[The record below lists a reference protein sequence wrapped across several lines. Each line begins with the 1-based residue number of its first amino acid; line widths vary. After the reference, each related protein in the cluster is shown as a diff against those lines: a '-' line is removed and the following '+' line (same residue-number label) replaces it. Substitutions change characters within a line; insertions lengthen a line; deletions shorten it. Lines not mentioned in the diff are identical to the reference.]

1 MRAALARPRVTP
13 EQEAGVDFLQKCP
26 SGLRPIKRK
35 EMLDLHVRRLGN
47 SKPSFTTQKGIFL
60 QRKLLETKLL
70 LTLMGNVSQDSV
82 PPPRRLGSVTPPHRV
97 ADLM

>member
-35 EMLDLHVRRLGN
+35 EMLDLHVGGWGIPSPVPY
-47 SKPSFTTQKGIFL
+47 SKGDLPAEEATGDKV
-60 QRKLLETKLL
+60 LLP
-70 LTLMGNVSQDSV
+70 LMVNVSQDSV
-82 PPPRRLGSVTPPHRV
+82 PPPRRLGSVTPPRH
-97 ADLM
+97 LTG

>member
-1 MRAALARPRVTP
+1 
-13 EQEAGVDFLQKCP
+13 
-26 SGLRPIKRK
+26 
-35 EMLDLHVRRLGN
+35 MLDLHVRRLGN
-47 SKPSFTTQKGIFL
+47 SKPSFPTQKGIFL